1 MCLPEALSVS
11 GVTRCGTA
19 QARQIREGECTKE
32 SIRNSPLQNPARKG
46 MARLRGPKRNW
57 LFLAGGFKRMSG
69 AHCSPHPIAKEEASG
84 LLVGKHLCHS
94 QRSQRSPRGVFF
106 SLLCC
111 VQLRWMVVH
120 PLDLTFG
127 ETQRECGELPGAC
140 AVAAGRLLSPRRL
153 HQSAPR

>member
-69 AHCSPHPIAKEEASG
+69 AHCNPHPIAKEEASG
-84 LLVGKHLCHS
+84 LLVGKHLCQAPS
-94 QRSQRSPRGVFF
+94 RPSFLGQGPKSKMYSLKDF
-106 SLLCC
+106 SIRKHPCNQTMTMLQSVPALQMLASCLL
-111 VQLRWMVVH
+111 
-120 PLDLTFG
+120 P
-127 ETQRECGELPGAC
+127 AC
-140 AVAAGRLLSPRRL
+140 TLSE
-153 HQSAPR
+153 A